1 MASDMK
7 NISLDNIGVAAPC
20 SAEWAKMSGDERV
33 RHCALCRKNVYNLS
47 DMTRSE
53 AEALIRLKEG
63 KVCVRFFQRADGTI
77 LTSNCS
83 VGLRAIQKRLRW
95 IGGGVA
101 ALLALFVSS
110 VFARGNGGSGLNGTL
125 RAQPVVNKLQDVQ
138 PFKAVIDV
146 LDPPRRRMVM
156 GEMCVMPPAPT
167 PPPAP
172 APGTAGQNA
181 ATGNSTT
188 GN

>member
-7 NISLDNIGVAAPC
+7 ITGLDNIKVAAPC

-47 DMTRSE
+47 DMSRTE

-63 KVCVRFFQRADGTI
+63 KVCVRFFQRADGTV
-77 LTSNCS
+77 LTSNCP

-95 IGGGVA
+95 VGGGVA
-101 ALLALFVSS
+101 ALLTLFVGS
-110 VFARGNGGSGLNGTL
+110 VFARGNGGLGLNGSL
-125 RAQPVVNKLQDVQ
+125 RTRPVVNKLQDVQ

-146 LDPPRRRMVM
+146 LDPPRRRVVM
-156 GEMCVMPPAPT
+156 GEVMCVPT
-167 PPPAP
+167 PSPTPVA
-172 APGTAGQNA
+172 AQNA
-181 ATGNSTT
+181 AAGSVTPGK
-188 GN
+188 

>member
-7 NISLDNIGVAAPC
+7 NLNLDNLGVAAPC

-47 DMTRSE
+47 DMTRAE

-63 KVCVRFFQRADGTI
+63 KLCVRFYQRADGTI
-77 LTSNCS
+77 LTSNCP

-101 ALLALFVSS
+101 ALLALFVGS
-110 VFARGNGGSGLNGTL
+110 VIARGNGAGLNGTL

-146 LDPPRRRMVM
+146 LDPPVQRMTM
-156 GEMCVMPPAPT
+156 GKPCVMPAPPT
-167 PPPAP
+167 PSQ
-172 APGTAGQNA
+172 GTTAQNGA
-181 ATGNSTT
+181 SGNSATS
-188 GN
+188 N